1 MDPLLQHH
9 RDAILRIA
17 AGHGVR
23 SVRVFGSRARG
34 EASATSDVDL
44 LIEAGPAR
52 SFFFPGGLIAD
63 LENLLGRRVEVVT
76 PDALHPALRSRVL
89 AEAVPL

>member
-9 RDAILRIA
+9 RSAILRIA

-23 SVRVFGSRARG
+23 RVRVFGSCARG
-34 EASATSDVDL
+34 DAAETSDVDL
-44 LIEAGPAR
+44 LIEAGPKR

-63 LENLLGRRVEVVT
+63 LEDLLGRRVEVVT
-76 PDALHPALRSRVL
+76 PEALHPALRRHVL